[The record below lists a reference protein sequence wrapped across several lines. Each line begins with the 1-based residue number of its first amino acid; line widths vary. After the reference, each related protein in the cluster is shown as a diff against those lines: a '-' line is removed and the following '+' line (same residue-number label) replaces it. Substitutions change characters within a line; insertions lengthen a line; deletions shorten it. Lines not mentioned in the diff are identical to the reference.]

1 MAKVIVITK
10 CNECPHDN
18 DLSALYD
25 CKKYKRNNHS
35 YPEIPDWC
43 KLDDDERKVPMRN
56 YQSIQD
62 HDLLQERCTNL
73 HKFTLFI
80 ILLAAGIVA
89 SVAVFDGIATVQE
102 QREASTIEKIDNAK
116 VGSFIRVGDSGLL
129 KMSQRRDK

>member
-1 MAKVIVITK
+1 M
-10 CNECPHDN
+10 
-18 DLSALYD
+18 
-25 CKKYKRNNHS
+25 YKS
-35 YPEIPDWC
+35 
-43 KLDDDERKVPMRN
+43 L
-56 YQSIQD
+56 QD
-62 HDLLQERCTNL
+62 HDLCCERSSTLQ
-73 HKFTLFI
+73 KFTLFI